1 MVLPLQSDV
10 EVGLQRFLGRGGKC
24 PHMAAVEKKVL
35 SGLPGGLAW
44 WVLVGNSG
52 GVLLK
57 MEWVKETV
65 MAAVG
70 YG

>member
-1 MVLPLQSDV
+1 
-10 EVGLQRFLGRGGKC
+10 
-24 PHMAAVEKKVL
+24 MAAVEKKVL